1 MAGNT
6 DYYGSGPDINGS
18 ITTDNG
24 YNLLGTAV
32 NNATNDPTPGPGDV
46 FNDKPGLAALG
57 NYGGP
62 TQTLALLAGSPAI
75 GAGNASATNPATDQR
90 GLPRVVNG
98 SLDIGAFQTQ
108 PPTLAFTTLGQT
120 ADAGQPTGSI
130 TVELEDLD
138 GNPAPAGSVGYSGN
152 GTTADTTGGNNLT
165 LVGGA
170 GFAAGQTGQALSLN
184 GANQYAITPNLASLF
199 ANSDASVTVSLWF
212 NASGPGVIMDE
223 LGQTALNTGWHDS
236 QIEILANG
244 TVEVRVWDLSAV
256 TLGTASFN
264 AWHNVV
270 LRDSAGTQT
279 LDGFLDG
286 VQSTSSTSGGRST
299 PYGSGYGLYYAFGAT
314 DTGNLGSGAYFNGLI
329 QNISIFNHPLSN
341 TEVQTLYGGGSGVAV
356 TPTSVTLS
364 SSSTGGSFSYPNGLP
379 ITGGQIVIPQGASSF
394 TFDYTDTQPGTPT
407 LSVSATGFASA
418 TQQETILPAPI
429 SDTPSTDIVV
439 GRTLS
444 AYFTGDVQNNQE
456 TITFTVYNQQADTLT
471 GVLLTDTLAPGV
483 TLVSASQQPDQSGQ
497 NLAWSLGTIEGDYWT
512 SVSITVSLAN
522 SSILQLDTGAQA
534 FATLNA
540 GPISNSTPAAMLTQ
554 GSVDPNLLASTPDAN
569 TTDPY
574 IQQEAAVLDYNAQNI
589 FNFLHN
595 DIGYNSYTGSLR
607 GAAAHFGPTPATPW
621 TWPASAWR

>member
-1 MAGNT
+1 M
-6 DYYGSGPDINGS
+6 
-18 ITTDNG
+18 
-24 YNLLGTAV
+24 LGT
-32 NNATNDPTPGPGDV
+32 
-46 FNDKPGLAALG
+46 LA

-75 GAGNASATNPATDQR
+75 GAGNASATVPATDQR

-130 TVELEDLD
+130 TVELEDPD
-138 GNPAPAGSVGYSGN
+138 GNPAPAGSVSYSGN
-152 GTTADTTGGNNLT
+152 GTTADTTGGSNLT

-212 NASGPGVIMDE
+212 NATGPGVIMDE

-270 LRDSAGTQT
+270 LRYNAATQT

-314 DTGNLGSGAYFNGLI
+314 DTTNLGSGACFNGLI
-329 QNISIFNHPLSN
+329 QYISIFNRPLSN
-341 TEVQTLYGGGSGVAV
+341 AEVQTLYGGGSGVTV
-356 TPTSVTLS
+356 TRHAEQQLHRRQLLVSQRPAHQRRANRHPA
-364 SSSTGGSFSYPNGLP
+364 GGEQCHFRLHRHPAGNAHADGLRRRLRLGDAAGNHP
-379 ITGGQIVIPQGASSF
+379 AGADLGHAQHRHRRRPDALRLF
-394 TFDYTDTQPGTPT
+394 HGRRAEQPGNHHLHGLQP
-407 LSVSATGFASA
+407 ASRLDDRRA
-418 TQQETILPAPI
+418 A
-429 SDTPSTDIVV
+429 DRYAGA
-439 GRTLS
+439 GRD
-444 AYFTGDVQNNQE
+444 AGERV
-456 TITFTVYNQQADTLT
+456 A
-471 GVLLTDTLAPGV
+471 A
-483 TLVSASQQPDQSGQ
+483 
-497 NLAWSLGTIEGDYWT
+497 
-512 SVSITVSLAN
+512 
-522 SSILQLDTGAQA
+522 
-534 FATLNA
+534 A
-540 GPISNSTPAAMLTQ
+540 GPERAEPGLEPGHDRGGLLDQREHHGVAGEFQHLAVGHGRPGFRHAQRRPDLEFHARRHAHARAASIPTCWPRRPTP
-554 GSVDPNLLASTPDAN
+554 N

-574 IQQEAAVLDYNAQNI
+574 IQEEAAVLDYNAQNI

-595 DIGYNSYTGSLR
+595 DIGYNSYIGSLR
-607 GAAAHFGPTPATPW
+607 GAAARSGPTPATPW
-621 TWPASAWR
+621 TWPAWAWP